1 MDDHL
6 IALGARVAPLAADFQ
21 SLMAAGLKACG
32 PLYPDGPDVSSQEEL
47 EKMLKGTKERLQ
59 VWRSSSAR
67 AGADAALAFL
77 MSWHQD
83 IELEKIETLRKGA
96 PWTTEP
102 ALIAKRQTA
111 ANYMA
116 QYANTAVLD
125 LDAEVYQDEEVAS
138 ESEATESQDSG
149 NYQNSGDDDDD
160 EDDDGGSDGGDR
172 RIPAGVRFTKSGKA
186 YLGDSSSS
194 DVASDFGLL
203 ELDEQATSDTA
214 KTGGKAD
221 SAKAS
226 KAASN
231 IETGEAS
238 NPAGSESAPHVEP
251 QASAPE
257 SGAVVAPPSPTAAD
271 PPSTEAPPEETP
283 TESAAA
289 PNADTHDAAA
299 A

>member
-6 IALGARVAPLAADFQ
+6 VALAARVAPLAADFQ

-32 PLYPDGPDVSSQEEL
+32 PLYPDSPDVSSQEEL

-67 AGADAALAFL
+67 AGADAALAFI

-83 IELEKIETLRKGA
+83 IELEKIETLLKGA
-96 PWTTEP
+96 PWTTDP
-102 ALIAKRQTA
+102 ALIAKRQAA

-125 LDAEVYQDEEVAS
+125 LEAEVYQDEEAAS

-149 NYQNSGDDDDD
+149 NYHDSGDDDDD
-160 EDDDGGSDGGDR
+160 EDDNDGSDGGDR

-186 YLGDSSSS
+186 YSADSSSS

-214 KTGGKAD
+214 KT
-221 SAKAS
+221 S

-231 IETGEAS
+231 IEPGEAS
-238 NPAGSESAPHVEP
+238 NPARSESVPHVEP
-251 QASAPE
+251 QAAAPE
-257 SGAVVAPPSPTAAD
+257 SAKMEQASK
-271 PPSTEAPPEETP
+271 
-283 TESAAA
+283 
-289 PNADTHDAAA
+289 
-299 A
+299 

>member
-6 IALGARVAPLAADFQ
+6 VALAARVAPLSSDFQ

-83 IELEKIETLRKGA
+83 IELEKIETLRKDA

-102 ALIAKRQTA
+102 ALIAKRQAA

-125 LDAEVYQDEEVAS
+125 LDAEVYQDEEAAS
-138 ESEATESQDSG
+138 ESESTES
-149 NYQNSGDDDDD
+149 
-160 EDDDGGSDGGDR
+160 
-172 RIPAGVRFTKSGKA
+172 
-186 YLGDSSSS
+186 
-194 DVASDFGLL
+194 
-203 ELDEQATSDTA
+203 
-214 KTGGKAD
+214 
-221 SAKAS
+221 
-226 KAASN
+226 
-231 IETGEAS
+231 
-238 NPAGSESAPHVEP
+238 
-251 QASAPE
+251 
-257 SGAVVAPPSPTAAD
+257 
-271 PPSTEAPPEETP
+271 
-283 TESAAA
+283 
-289 PNADTHDAAA
+289 
-299 A
+299 

>member
-6 IALGARVAPLAADFQ
+6 IALDARVAPLAADFQ

-102 ALIAKRQTA
+102 ALIAKRQA
-111 ANYMA
+111 AASYMA

-125 LDAEVYQDEEVAS
+125 LDAEVYQD
-138 ESEATESQDSG
+138 
-149 NYQNSGDDDDD
+149 
-160 EDDDGGSDGGDR
+160 
-172 RIPAGVRFTKSGKA
+172 
-186 YLGDSSSS
+186 
-194 DVASDFGLL
+194 
-203 ELDEQATSDTA
+203 
-214 KTGGKAD
+214 
-221 SAKAS
+221 
-226 KAASN
+226 
-231 IETGEAS
+231 
-238 NPAGSESAPHVEP
+238 
-251 QASAPE
+251 
-257 SGAVVAPPSPTAAD
+257 
-271 PPSTEAPPEETP
+271 
-283 TESAAA
+283 
-289 PNADTHDAAA
+289 
-299 A
+299 